1 VALQAS
7 DPYAKRGPV
16 PKKKA
21 APKRKKM
28 APKRPSG
35 AGIAG
40 VSVAVAKRQTTP
52 KKVVARTRKAGRPA
66 PRRAPVDPI
75 DAILAKYDR
84 IDDESRRGAQP
95 EREVETGGLD
105 RLELLRNETGDSFLG
120 GLVKNTARGGLD
132 MATGVP
138 GAIQLVGE
146 NVTAFNPAT
155 GALRGLH
162 EAGVPGLDFIK
173 NYQKRVTNIDK
184 KAAVGTA
191 EAYKY
196 KYGPALRGDVGTTL
210 DRIYQ
215 DPLGTAFDVS
225 LVYGAAGRAG
235 NIGSRLAKGLAPNTV
250 TAARAS
256 RRLSTQPAKARGA
269 MVAQEN
275 ARRAALGKKPI
286 PFEPGHGGRSRPG
299 RQIRSDVGAGVIER
313 EVPRAQYSG
322 NAITRAVQRRVDK
335 SRVKSRPKREA
346 RAEARA
352 NIGEDA
358 GAYANIQ
365 SLVGGM
371 RTSEAKAKRAL
382 KRDTLDKADRY
393 DAFAEVDLHSKSNGL
408 TRALRRLKKDKTPA
422 GIPGKQRISVE
433 EAAVRLHW
441 EDLSS
446 GRGGLNPVQ
455 LRDRVVRRLEGG
467 IKERINKEA
476 RQYARANKVDQAT
489 AVAAVSKAPWV
500 AEARAQ
506 VEVVR
511 RVPDNLLRLDDMAD
525 PAVQR
530 VSAAVTE
537 GRRVDEINQA
547 QSVAAKVTSPES
559 AEAIRSRTSGL
570 LLGGQKWWQDAVRD
584 VQRRYERKLSGL
596 RKRRDAARAT
606 GDKEAVRRYEREISS
621 TLKARRGRVN
631 QIKQGAIRESDD
643 LKKAREEFAAADAR
657 LRQLRGR
664 VDRTEAKVRL
674 DRARARLKK
683 AEDDAR
689 AQARAAAENQRRMY
703 RRDRAAAEARKRAEA
718 RRSLDEARGR
728 RRDAPREP
736 SVKVSFNTGARFG
749 RADVRQKVA
758 PRLSE
763 KPRRVPIQPKRSDM
777 VVTKSGKRRMERGLN
792 AKLRVGEPRPKGI
805 TATQGRAYFTQLSA
819 QARHAELRRMSQSAR
834 AADREFVRSQ
844 IEYAR
849 RSARPLGATEEAA
862 LRRNLVAAEKR
873 YAKRSERPVRKS
885 DPVQKEANRAQ
896 RDYDR
901 LEGVYVGKPGEVS
914 GAVHHRDTFKRRLDK
929 MEREQLGF
937 TAPRRPELVGD
948 SGVYIPDRL
957 PKPIRKKGKQTGSTQ
972 GRVGPDQA
980 RRSKGYLKTSAG
992 FDMHPELMLHQTA
1005 RASANYTGRISP
1017 AATRDLLNT
1026 IAFRVPGVKADRF
1039 LRGDSKLLQKIADP
1053 SKVAFINEDKL
1064 KRVLRDLDE
1073 LPEGKW
1079 LDETSASAIFADFET
1094 VKNSTSKAGYI
1105 AVHADAKNV
1114 WTEVMSKESAWRYYD
1129 KGLTYWKGGLLALSP
1144 KWYLNNTFGLA
1155 MQYGVLTGGDVSSIL
1170 RGNSRVVRAAIE
1182 KRAPWIAKDT
1192 LAHFELG
1199 NQQVWRVIRRGF
1211 EINSKLEEYWR
1222 RSAYVNRAKRLMRDE
1237 GIRYSKLNSAEF
1249 AKALE
1254 TMPESAILS
1263 IARDVDFFIGNYRKF
1278 NKFEQQVMRRII
1290 PFYSWL
1296 RVISKLT
1303 FVLPFRSPTRAALMN
1318 VLSRASAAGID
1329 PTRYERPWYERAA
1342 FVAGDKVFAANAMNP
1357 WSSLAGIAV
1366 AAGEDDPLRA
1376 IGKEAQGWLTPA
1388 ATAPFAWTHGMN
1400 TFGNVVNPGPGE
1412 APYGR
1417 DREYINR
1424 VTGVT
1429 SSQAPGLSA
1438 SEAVL
1443 QTFFPGQAGAAR
1455 KLFSGGR
1462 SPRDQANTAD
1472 VAQDFFNRLAGG
1484 KRDELLYFPESRG
1497 ATRPFP
1503 WSPYLSAATGINAKK
1518 VDQSALRRKRA
1529 EDLRRIRE
1537 QDRALARQRR
1547 KAKRP

>member
-1 VALQAS
+1 MALQAS
-7 DPYAKRGPV
+7 DPFARRGPV

-21 APKRKKM
+21 APKRKKV

-52 KKVVARTRKAGRPA
+52 KKVVARTQKTGRPA
-66 PRRAPVDPI
+66 PKTQRVDPEYAAALREVEAYERKKKAGKI
-75 DAILAKYDR
+75 K
-84 IDDESRRGAQP
+84 SPG
-95 EREVETGGLD
+95 REVETGGLD

-173 NYQKRVTNIDK
+173 NYQKRVTDIDK

-196 KYGPALRGDVGTTL
+196 KYGPAFRGDVGTTL

-250 TAARAS
+250 TAAKAS
-256 RRLSTQPAKARGA
+256 RRLSTLPKNAREA
-269 MVAQEN
+269 MVTQEN
-275 ARRAALGKKPI
+275 ARRAAIGKKPI

-476 RQYARANKVDQAT
+476 RQYARANKVDRAT

-570 LLGGQKWWQDAVRD
+570 LLGGQKWWQDEVAAI
-584 VQRRYERKLSGL
+584 QRRMNPKIQGIRKA
-596 RKRRDAARAT
+596 AARARAD
-606 GDKEAVRRYEREISS
+606 GDHV
-621 TLKARRGRVN
+621 KARKLEA
-631 QIKQGAIRESDD
+631 Q
-643 LKKAREEFAAADAR
+643 LKK
-657 LRQLRGR
+657 R
-664 VDRTEAKVRL
+664 VDERRRRIAEAKAGATRPSKEL
-674 DRARARLKK
+674 
-683 AEDDAR
+683 DDAR
-689 AQARAAAENQRRMY
+689 AAFTE
-703 RRDRAAAEARKRAEA
+703 
-718 RRSLDEARGR
+718 S
-728 RRDAPREP
+728 
-736 SVKVSFNTGARFG
+736 NT
-749 RADVRQKVA
+749 
-758 PRLSE
+758 RLSE
-763 KPRRVPIQPKRSDM
+763 AQQ
-777 VVTKSGKRRMERGLN
+777 
-792 AKLRVGEPRPKGI
+792 VGTGPEI
-805 TATQGRAYFTQLSA
+805 SAATRA
-819 QARHAELRRMSQSAR
+819 
-834 AADREFVRSQ
+834 
-844 IEYAR
+844 
-849 RSARPLGATEEAA
+849 
-862 LRRNLVAAEKR
+862 
-873 YAKRSERPVRKS
+873 
-885 DPVQKEANRAQ
+885 
-896 RDYDR
+896 
-901 LEGVYVGKPGEVS
+901 
-914 GAVHHRDTFKRRLDK
+914 RDTFKKRLDK
-929 MEREQLGF
+929 IERESLGF
-937 TAPRRPELVGD
+937 TKARRPELVGD

-957 PKPIRKKGKQTGSTQ
+957 PKPIRKKGKQTGSAQ

-1026 IAFRVPGVKADRF
+1026 IAFRVPGMKADRF
-1039 LRGDSKLLQKIADP
+1039 LRGDSKLLQKITDP
-1053 SKVAFINEDKL
+1053 TKVAFINEDKL
-1064 KRVLRDLDE
+1064 KRVLKELDD

-1114 WTEVMSKESAWRYYD
+1114 WTEVMSQESAWRYYD

-1462 SPRDQANTAD
+1462 SPRDQTNTAD

-1484 KRDELLYFPESRG
+1484 KRDELLYFPESKG
-1497 ATRPFP
+1497 ASRPFP
-1503 WSPYLSAATGINAKK
+1503 WSPYLSAATGINAKR
-1518 VDQSALRRKRA
+1518 VDESALRRKRA
-1529 EDLRRIRE
+1529 EDLRRIRA